1 MSKEQF
7 TPQPNHRDNTD
18 DLTALVD
25 AVREAQDLKNF
36 RERCARQHTAPSVR
50 TPMALDK
57 GELHTKNKDIASAN
71 RRADKEISA
80 TPEKSNK
87 SLPTKIAVGI
97 LAVAMAMGGA
107 LGLSKLTEKTAFAE
121 TTIYDP
127 HNAREQICDI
137 QAKLE
142 EHLGLPKSNSY
153 DALRGCEGTA
163 SMVTKTEE
171 GLNPGDR
178 VRVTVIT
185 DAIGE
190 AAIAEKVEKPE

>member
-7 TPQPNHRDNTD
+7 TPQPNHRGKID
-18 DLTALVD
+18 
-25 AVREAQDLKNF
+25 
-36 RERCARQHTAPSVR
+36 
-50 TPMALDK
+50 
-57 GELHTKNKDIASAN
+57 

-97 LAVAMAMGGA
+97 LAVAMAMGCS
-107 LGLSKLTEKTAFAE
+107 LGLSKLTEKTDFAE

-127 HNAREQICDI
+127 HNAQEQICDI

-142 EHLGLPKSNSY
+142 ERLGLPKPNSY

-178 VRVTVIT
+178 VRVTVT
-185 DAIGE
+185 KDVFGE
-190 AAIAEKVEKPE
+190 AAIAEKVENPNN